1 MSRNMSLLSVVAAIV
16 VLSVMFVVTMAF
28 AEAGGGSQVQDKVTL
43 CHNGTETITVDA
55 SAVQT
60 HLDHGDTIGACG
72 VTTAPSTT
80 AGTTTGTTDT
90 TGTTGTTGTSTTST
104 STTGTSTTGT
114 STTGTTDATGTTT
127 GTTGT
132 STTGTSTTGTST
144 AGTST

>member
-1 MSRNMSLLSVVAAIV
+1 MSRNVSLLSVVAAIV

-28 AEAGGGSQVQDKVTL
+28 AEPGGGVQVQDKVTL

-90 TGTTGTTGTSTTST
+90 TGTTGTTGTSTT
-104 STTGTSTTGT
+104 GT
-114 STTGTTDATGTTT
+114 STTGTTDGTGTTTSTTSTTSTTTDTTT
-127 GTTGT
+127 GTTT
-132 STTGTSTTGTST
+132 SGITETTG
-144 AGTST
+144 